1 MVRVQVGLH
10 YCLWVGQVDP
20 QDMED
25 MGLDNFQEVH
35 LVVQLYLEVPLDWV
49 DSHLA
54 ARREAHQEA
63 HQVDQVDLYHL
74 KIALKVDILVP
85 EYLEDSQGSY

>member
-1 MVRVQVGLH
+1 MVKVQVGLH
-10 YCLWVGQVDP
+10 YCLWVGLVDP

-49 DSHLA
+49 GSHL
-54 ARREAHQEA
+54 EAHLEA